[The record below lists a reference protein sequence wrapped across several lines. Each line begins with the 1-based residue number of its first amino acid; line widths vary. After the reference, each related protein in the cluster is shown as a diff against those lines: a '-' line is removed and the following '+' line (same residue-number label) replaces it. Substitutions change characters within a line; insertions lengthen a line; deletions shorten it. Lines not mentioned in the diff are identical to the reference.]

1 MNNVEMKIWGR
12 VFDLEVYFKTYSGSG
27 VTEEQKNTLSVFLDS
42 DEIING
48 SKDKVITF
56 IEDNYNDQL
65 NGEKIENIF
74 KYVVPSL
81 IYVPQNNKKMI
92 AILCNFRFDIEHG
105 LAVVFENG
113 TFKSVVLQDAIL

>member
-1 MNNVEMKIWGR
+1 MKIWGR